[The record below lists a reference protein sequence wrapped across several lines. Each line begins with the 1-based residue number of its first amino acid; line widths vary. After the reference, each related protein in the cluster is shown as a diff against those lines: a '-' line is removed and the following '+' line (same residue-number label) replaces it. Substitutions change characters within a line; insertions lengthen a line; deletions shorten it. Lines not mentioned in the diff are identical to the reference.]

1 MLHFAC
7 CTWHRGQAADTCCI
21 WKAACSASCLPDMA
35 LVHQSQVDPT
45 LLQGGNDHEIF
56 ESPKTIGHTVTSPID
71 TVEQCTELFIKPHS
85 GNITGS
91 AVQAAVEKV
100 LTNGQ

>member
-1 MLHFAC
+1 MEARL
-7 CTWHRGQAADTCCI
+7 I
-21 WKAACSASCLPDMA
+21 KP
-35 LVHQSQVDPT
+35 

-56 ESPKTIGHTVTSPID
+56 ESPKTIGHVVTSPID

-85 GNITGS
+85 GKITGS

>member
-1 MLHFAC
+1 MLIKH
-7 CTWHRGQAADTCCI
+7 
-21 WKAACSASCLPDMA
+21 
-35 LVHQSQVDPT
+35 LV
-45 LLQGGNDHEIF
+45 QGGNDHEIF

-85 GNITGS
+85 GNTTGS
-91 AVQAAVEKV
+91 VQAVVEKV